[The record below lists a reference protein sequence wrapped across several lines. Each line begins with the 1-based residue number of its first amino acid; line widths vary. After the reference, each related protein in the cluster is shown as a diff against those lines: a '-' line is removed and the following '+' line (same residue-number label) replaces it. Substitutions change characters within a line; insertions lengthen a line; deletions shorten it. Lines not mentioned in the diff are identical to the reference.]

1 MAYVQSF
8 GVNRT
13 SPVAFIGQNTIKKY
27 SKKPEES
34 NKKPSDNPATDVIN
48 KENKKSSDSYSFLDG
63 VTDTLT
69 VAGMTPGFGIIPDA
83 ANTVLNLGRAG
94 VAALTGG
101 DTKKYL
107 GNATLAGFAMV
118 PGLGQGVSGTKLAAK
133 VLPKTVKA
141 VKGLDK
147 SSKVLK
153 AGKVAKNIKK
163 VKGGGIIGT
172 NTGLISSIDRDKA
185 MENKPELLM

>member
-1 MAYVQSF
+1 MAYVQRF
-8 GVNRT
+8 GLSRT
-13 SPVAFIGQNTIKKY
+13 SPLAAFGEP
-27 SKKPEES
+27 SKAKTEE
-34 NKKPSDNPATDVIN
+34 KTPANDVIK

-63 VTDTLT
+63 VTDALT
-69 VAGMTPGFGIIPDA
+69 VAGMVPGFGIIPDA
-83 ANTVLNLGRAG
+83 ANTLLNLGRAG
-94 VAALTGG
+94 VAAVTGG
-101 DTKKYL
+101 DTSKYL
-107 GNATLAGFAMV
+107 GNAALAGFAMV

-141 VKGLDK
+141 VKGLDT

-163 VKGGGIIGT
+163 AKGAGIIGT

-185 MENKPELLM
+185 MANRPELLM